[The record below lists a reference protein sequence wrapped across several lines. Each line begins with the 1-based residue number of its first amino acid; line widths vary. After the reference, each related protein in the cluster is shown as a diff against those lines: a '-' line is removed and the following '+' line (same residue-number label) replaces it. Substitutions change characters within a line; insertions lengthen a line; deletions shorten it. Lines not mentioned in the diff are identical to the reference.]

1 MAQDM
6 VVLSPEKTI
15 LTYRLAGVGSRV
27 LAHVLDLMICATVTS
42 MAVMGL
48 SLAGVGFLAM
58 PIVSLGW
65 LVYFVLF
72 EGLWNGQTPG
82 KKAFN
87 LRVAMVDGR
96 PVTFGAVLGRN
107 LLRPADMLPGTYFV
121 GLLVM
126 FTNPQSRRIGDLV
139 AQTVVLAGRRAIA
152 RFTPAPHVLGLHP
165 LEQYVGELR
174 GMTSEEYVALR
185 RLCDRFPELPTS
197 IQDKLL
203 REVWRPIALRRGVS
217 PLPNVHDVYL
227 AEAVVMRY
235 GRTHGPL

>member
-27 LAHVLDLMICATVTS
+27 LAHVVDLLICGVLT
-42 MAVMGL
+42 GL
-48 SLAGVGFLAM
+48 IVGGLLFAGVGFLAA
-58 PIVSLGW
+58 PIMSLGW
-65 LVYFVLF
+65 LVYFVML
-72 EGLWNGQTPG
+72 EGFWNGQTPG
-82 KKAFN
+82 KKWLN

-96 PVTFGAVLGRN
+96 PVTFSAVLGRN

-121 GLLVM
+121 GLLAM
-126 FTNPQSRRIGDLV
+126 FTNPQSRRIGNLV
-139 AQTVVLAGRRAIA
+139 AQTVVLANRRAA
-152 RFTPAPHVLGLHP
+152 PLFTPAPHVLGLHP

-185 RLCDRFPELPTS
+185 RLCDRFPQLSIS
-197 IQDKLL
+197 IQDKLM
-203 REVWRPIALRRGVS
+203 REVWRPIALRRGVA
-217 PLPNVHDVYL
+217 PLPNVHDIYL

-235 GRTHGPL
+235 GRMHGLL